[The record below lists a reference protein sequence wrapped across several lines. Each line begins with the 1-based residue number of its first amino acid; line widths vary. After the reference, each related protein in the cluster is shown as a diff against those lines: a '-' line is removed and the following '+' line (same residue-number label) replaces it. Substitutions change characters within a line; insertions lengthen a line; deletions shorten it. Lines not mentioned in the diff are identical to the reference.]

1 MKSTSRITLD
11 LGDKTKTYYELLK
24 EEDFDFKTKDI
35 KVNIELK
42 DHLEL
47 ELETSSI
54 LDMKIGMT
62 AIIKSLE
69 VIDKTLEI

>member
-11 LGDKTKTYYELLK
+11 LGDKTKTYFELLK

-42 DHLEL
+42 DQLEL